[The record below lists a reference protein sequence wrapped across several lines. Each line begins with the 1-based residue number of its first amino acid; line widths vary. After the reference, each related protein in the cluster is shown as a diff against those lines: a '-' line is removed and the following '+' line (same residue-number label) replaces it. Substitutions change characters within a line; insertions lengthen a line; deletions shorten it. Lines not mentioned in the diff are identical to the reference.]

1 MVTKGVKVGI
11 SSWQRISDNVMP
23 PRAKVAA
30 NYNNGRMAGTQGKL
44 DGFDNVLMLTNHGYV
59 SESPGSCFF
68 MVRNGIPT
76 TPAVTDSILESITR
90 ETVMQLFRE
99 SFGLQVVERNIDRTE
114 VYCAD
119 EAFFCGSG
127 QEVVP
132 ILSVDH
138 HKLGAGGIGK
148 LTKAMQDRY
157 FAIVSGATSDHEE
170 WLTPVYG

>member
-1 MVTKGVKVGI
+1 
-11 SSWQRISDNVMP
+11 
-23 PRAKVAA
+23 
-30 NYNNGRMAGTQGKL
+30 
-44 DGFDNVLMLTNHGYV
+44 
-59 SESPGSCFF
+59 
-68 MVRNGIPT
+68 
-76 TPAVTDSILESITR
+76 VTDSILESITR